1 MKLQRLTMIGFRSYS
16 EPAEVVFEPGVNVFL
31 GRNEAGKSSILLAI
45 QAALYPPRLATERE
59 PLVSEGSDRCQVA
72 LEYSLPGG
80 RMFRV
85 ERDLVAGKGSIA
97 ECREGTWHLLAT
109 APGDV
114 AKLVREHT
122 GCDEPLFRAS
132 LLVRHEGVEVGDGS
146 DLVNSL
152 NERLEVLVSGSP
164 GGVSA
169 AKAVNKLETRVKELS
184 GPRAGLVVAAEAK
197 LREARET
204 LERARAGG
212 RRLEAARPLLAAAAE
227 RAGALEGE
235 LAEAQAVLERAR
247 RVAALE
253 RRIADATAARA
264 AIDRVLDAGAQM
276 SGSVGRPLAPVA
288 LGAGAVVAGIVVAWL
303 WSVPAGA
310 VLAVLGA
317 VLVAFSWFRRAQ
329 PAAPGPDLAELTAE
343 RAARG
348 RDLAELEA
356 ELEQAAPHRL
366 DPAELA
372 RLDARAARLPAEL
385 KEAQRTQM
393 RMEVELQALESS
405 DLSLSELEDEVE
417 VASSELAR
425 LKRKLEAMRL
435 AQEELR
441 AAIEDIRSGVGPQLA
456 AEATRALRGVA
467 PGYAVALADAP
478 GLAFRP
484 AWADGE
490 PLGRRELSDGT
501 LDQFYFAVRVALADV
516 LLGDL
521 RPPLLLD
528 DPFRYADE
536 ERRRSLHLM
545 LAEIAEA
552 RQVIYFTIEEPTGLQ
567 VTHRLPAHASGVV
580 AE

>member
-1 MKLQRLTMIGFRSYS
+1 MKLLRLAMIGFRSYS
-16 EPAEVVFEPGVNVFL
+16 ELAEVVFEPGVNVFL

-253 RRIADATAARA
+253 RRLADATAARA
-264 AIDRVLDAGAQM
+264 ATG
-276 SGSVGRPLAPVA
+276 

-317 VLVAFSWFRRAQ
+317 VFVAFSWFRRAQ